1 MWSVLDFFCSV
12 FLFQDLPLLW
22 NQGVSMNFLIDL
34 LAYSNV
40 RTEPW
45 SYIGCTEKKEMLCET
60 PFCGSV
66 LAPRAGL
73 HPFLND
79 EGFWYI
85 VVMSKCLAARSSIMG
100 CIHFHI

>member
-1 MWSVLDFFCSV
+1 MLGRSLRAISAA
-12 FLFQDLPLLW
+12 Q
-22 NQGVSMNFLIDL
+22 
-34 LAYSNV
+34 
-40 RTEPW
+40 R
-45 SYIGCTEKKEMLCET
+45 KKEMLCET
-60 PFCGSV
+60 PFCGSA

-100 CIHFHI
+100 CIHFYI